1 MKTVIALILW
11 FILFSLSWPLAV
23 FLFFFLGFFWLI
35 LLPFRIVGFTLEVVF
50 RTVGAILTFPLRV
63 VRGI

>member
-1 MKTVIALILW
+1 MKTVIAIILW
-11 FILFSLSWPLAV
+11 FILFSISWPLAI

-50 RTVGAILTFPLRV
+50 RVIGAILTFPLRV
-63 VRGI
+63 VRAI

>member
-1 MKTVIALILW
+1 MKTVIAIILW
-11 FILFSLSWPLAV
+11 FILLSISWPLAI

-50 RTVGAILTFPLRV
+50 RVIGAILTFPLRV
-63 VRGI
+63 VRAI